1 MRIDDNLA
9 NVFNLDQ
16 NVIEGKVIDV
26 NPIPII
32 KPEEHE
38 NDFEYARENIKSLI
52 AQGED
57 ALDAII
63 DIAKSSETPRAFEI
77 VSGLLKQLS
86 DMNHQ
91 VIDLHT
97 KKKALTGKVETEA
110 KTITNNNSIFVGTTS
125 ELNKMINELS
135 KQ

>member
-1 MRIDDNLA
+1 
-9 NVFNLDQ
+9 
-16 NVIEGKVIDV
+16 
-26 NPIPII
+26 
-32 KPEEHE
+32 
-38 NDFEYARENIKSLI
+38 
-52 AQGED
+52 
-57 ALDAII
+57 
-63 DIAKSSETPRAFEI
+63 
-77 VSGLLKQLS
+77 
-86 DMNHQ
+86 MNHQ